1 MISLIICT
9 YNRDKFIY
17 QTLQHI
23 ADNNFDRSEFEIVL
37 VNNNCTDNT
46 DAECKRFANEHSDID
61 FRYFVETKQGLS
73 HARNRGIDESRGDI
87 LVFLDD
93 DAFVRGDYMQVL
105 RRQME
110 QHPEAMAFGGK
121 ITPLFESGE
130 EPAWLGKWTYS
141 WVSAI
146 DKGSSVVPF
155 EGNSYPIGAN
165 MGFRKECIDAC
176 GKFNTELGRSKKNL
190 MGGEEKDIFNRV
202 KEKNYAILY
211 FPDLEVQH
219 VIPPQRTTKEY
230 IKKMALGIGVS
241 ERLRTL
247 RISKFSYLQRIVNE
261 MVKWGGGCC
270 YLSWIYAARTIC
282 ERSCAVVF
290 PILCNQRPSQQATG
304 NINFFNSSIIRHHGL
319 LIVMPFLFL

>member
-1 MISLIICT
+1 MISIIICT
-9 YNRDKFIY
+9 YNRDRFIY

-23 ADNNFDRSEFEIVL
+23 ADNSFDRSAFEIVL

-46 DAECKRFANEHSDID
+46 DAECKRFAKAHPDID

-93 DAFVRGDYMQVL
+93 DAFVRSDYLSVL
-105 RRQME
+105 SRQME
-110 QHPEAMAFGGK
+110 QHTDAMAFGGK

-130 EPAWLGKWTYS
+130 EPKWLGKWTYS

-202 KEKNYAILY
+202 KDKNYTILY

-230 IKKMALGIGVS
+230 IKKMALGIGMS
-241 ERLRTL
+241 ERLRTKKL
-247 RISKFSYLQRIVNE
+247 STAAYLKRLVAE
-261 MVKWGGGCC
+261 GVKWCGSLVIFAG
-270 YLSWIYAARTIC
+270 YALSGRF
-282 ERSCAVVF
+282 RKGS
-290 PILCNQRPSQQATG
+290 ILLY
-304 NINFFNSSIIRHHGL
+304 FRHYVTKGL
-319 LIVMPFLFL
+319 FSKSLAE